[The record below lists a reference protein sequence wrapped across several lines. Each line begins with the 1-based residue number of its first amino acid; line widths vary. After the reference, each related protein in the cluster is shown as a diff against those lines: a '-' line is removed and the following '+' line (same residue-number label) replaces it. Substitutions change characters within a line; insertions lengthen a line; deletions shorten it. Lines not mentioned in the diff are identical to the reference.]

1 MKALEPAW
9 SVHYYAVPQFESTGG
24 RLLANA
30 IADRLSEHIDG
41 LLPHVQG
48 MRLPV
53 LRETRMPAVLITVG
67 EIQLA
72 IDHAP
77 SVIEA
82 VVQALA
88 DWAQPFTPS
97 SGAVDESAPPNAHV

>member
-1 MKALEPAW
+1 MAPRAAQAAHGRDGIRRW
-9 SVHYYAVPQFESTGG
+9 TTTAMTIVVNSTAPIA
-24 RLLANA
+24 RDA
-30 IADRLSEHIDG
+30 IPKTCRFRRS
-41 LLPHVQG
+41 
-48 MRLPV
+48 
-53 LRETRMPAVLITVG
+53 T
-67 EIQLA
+67 A

-97 SGAVDESAPPNAHV
+97 SGVVDESAPPNAHV